1 MKPIDD
7 RATMKP
13 APQTSAFVEVRGPS
27 GRLYG
32 KLDPQTMVM
41 EFRDGRQVEWIDL
54 SAYRQ
59 TPRPPE
65 ANGD

>member
-1 MKPIDD
+1 MSGKRPIDD
-7 RATMKP
+7 CGTLSSGP
-13 APQTSAFVEVRGPS
+13 LVEVRGPS

-41 EFRDGRQVEWIDL
+41 EFRAGRQVERIDL

-59 TPRPPE
+59 TPRPQRKP
-65 ANGD
+65 NGE